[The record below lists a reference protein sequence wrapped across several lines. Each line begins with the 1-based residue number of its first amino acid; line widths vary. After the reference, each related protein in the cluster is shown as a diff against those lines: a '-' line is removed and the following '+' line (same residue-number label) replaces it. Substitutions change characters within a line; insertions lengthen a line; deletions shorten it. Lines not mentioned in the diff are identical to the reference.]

1 MYKYLV
7 WISFVLTLSFG
18 FITVINVWTPEKL
31 NSKRAARKN
40 QQGQNA
46 GGTKS
51 GPPVEPYPNDNQK
64 VQLRMQH
71 EQLQRQQFTQQQF
84 LQQRQQQ
91 MQAQHLYFNNGF
103 HPPRPQLLPNP
114 HHHPMPGGD
123 NRFGPMA
130 LQQHHNN
137 LSNPLLNCYAGSDA
151 SLDSIPGSSIS
162 GPARVSCKKNT

>member
-1 MYKYLV
+1 MLNYSLHDY
-7 WISFVLTLSFG
+7 F
-18 FITVINVWTPEKL
+18 FIVINVWTPEKL

-40 QQGQNA
+40 QQGQNTL
-46 GGTKS
+46 GSKI
-51 GPPVEPYPNDNQK
+51 PPPIVVEPFPNDAQK
-64 VQLRMQH
+64 MQLRIHQ

-103 HPPRPQLLPNP
+103 HPPRLPSP
-114 HHHPMPGGD
+114 HPHPGGE
-123 NRFGPMA
+123 RFSPMS
-130 LQQHHNN
+130 LQHHNN

-162 GPARVSCKKNT
+162 GPARVS